1 MKMKRKSSVLLLTV
15 AAFIYVISFI
25 GFMKKTFQV
34 SENSETNAERFGL
47 GAKRGGVKNISR
59 FFLKTGTLSATKA
72 SNLHSLRL
80 LLKASDCR
88 KIPTHSEHFGNWWM
102 NTTEARDEFV
112 YSAYKDNATIR
123 IVGATVVFRNDQS
136 ARFCKIWYKKKGDK
150 YSPSIVQAKLSM
162 IPEDH
167 GTK

>member
-1 MKMKRKSSVLLLTV
+1 MKRKSSVLLLTV

-25 GFMKKTFQV
+25 VFMKKTFQV
-34 SENSETNAERFGL
+34 SENSETNAERFLGL

-59 FFLKTGTLSATKA
+59 FFLKTETLSVTKA
-72 SNLHSLRL
+72 ANLHSLIL

-88 KIPTHSEHFGNWWM
+88 EIPTHSEHFGNWWM

-123 IVGATVVFRNDQS
+123 IVGATVVFRNDRS

-150 YSPSIVQAKLSM
+150 YSAFIVQAKLSM